1 MKRERKAL
9 RQNRRH
15 SLQSCHSI
23 RLPAGRRRKLH
34 IEQLESRRVLTLP
47 VTQTF
52 AEGDMITY
60 NGPPVDVVNDTLS
73 FDAFI
78 DFAGDVDS
86 YFFAPQFSG
95 TYTIDVGDF
104 GNTVDPE
111 VAIYIASTGARVA
124 YNDDLSSVNDDARL
138 IVNLVADVRYIV
150 AVADQPGTTAGNVSI
165 IVTAPFRTGSF
176 LLSPDVFGDATASV
190 LLDVPTDIDYYSITA
205 PANATGILTVTT
217 SASTFNH
224 RLALFDSTG
233 RLTQGP
239 LVSLA
244 ISNANPNQEY
254 RIAVFPNGYATS
266 GTLQL
271 NINFA
276 NAGALVTN
284 TADSGPGSLRQAILD
299 ANVHPNDSG
308 AVDKIIFNIPGAG
321 PHNIVLAS
329 ALPFITDAVDIN
341 GGTQPGTGAT
351 PTVAIDGT
359 ALTGAIDGLR
369 IEAAGTAIHKLNVRK
384 FPSDGIEIHASGVLL
399 EGNTIGTDWGG
410 LVAFGNGAHG
420 IHIQG
425 GSNRIEAN
433 VVSGNGLSGI
443 AIVGDTADDNQL
455 TNNTVGA
462 RFGGGS
468 ALGNFAN
475 GIIITDGDSNTLN
488 GNLISGNTQSGVV
501 LTGTAVTNSLIG
513 NKIGTTVTGN
523 VAMPNQGD
531 GVFIQSPRNKIGGN
545 LPSLRNV
552 ISGNAKSGIT
562 LSGIGASN
570 NVVEGNYI
578 GTNASGTGAVP
589 NATDGIRVINA
600 ARNRIG
606 STSDAAAGNV
616 ISGNVGSG
624 VAFSAAGSTGGLL
637 LGNLIG
643 TAADGLSALGNSGS
657 GVLIFSSAT
666 NIQIGGT
673 NATSRNVIAANGAS
687 GITISSSATNNRVSR
702 NRIGVNT
709 AGAALGNTNAGISI
723 QGPGNTI
730 GGINATFTN
739 IIAGNPQGIVL
750 SGASASS
757 NTISFN
763 TIGTDTVS
771 NAGRGIQISGGASTN
786 TLGPKNT
793 IRRNETGIR
802 VDTGSIENRITQNSI
817 AENINLG
824 IDLFP
829 AVGVTAN
836 DGGDADTGGNRLQ
849 NFPQISG
856 NPLLVG
862 SDLEISFS
870 VNSSPVHAAYPLT
883 IEFFVSDGGNEGATF
898 LGSTLYTEANFAAGV
913 KTVNFAG
920 AGTGLTVGATKIV
933 GTATDLRG
941 NTSEFSSQRTLA
953 AGLGL
958 LSTQPQGASSP
969 GSLNSG
975 KVIQPRNVLD
985 VNGDGHLT
993 SSDAVMLI
1001 GYFNSTANPAIH
1013 TASVH
1018 SLPYADVDADGRI
1031 SPQDVL
1037 LVVRGIQLAATNRL
1051 AVAASNQLVG
1061 KEIWDASLV
1070 ELMTS
1075 NLPVV
1080 QNALSAS
1087 AWVPYF

>member
-15 SLQSCHSI
+15 LLQSCLSI
-23 RLPAGRRRKLH
+23 SLPGRRRKLH
-34 IEQLESRRVLTLP
+34 IEQLECRRVLTLP

-111 VAIYIASTGARVA
+111 VAIYNASTGVQVG

-176 LLSPDVFGDATASV
+176 LLTPDVFGDATASV
-190 LLDVPTDIDYYSITA
+190 LLDVPTDIDYYSFTA
-205 PANATGILTVTT
+205 PANATGVLLITT

-224 RLALFDSTG
+224 RLALFNSAGT
-233 RLTQGP
+233 LLQGP

-244 ISNANPNQEY
+244 ISNAIPNQEY
-254 RIAVFPNGYATS
+254 RIAVYPNGYATS

-276 NAGALVTN
+276 NPGTLVTN

-299 ANVHPNDSG
+299 ANAHPNDSG
-308 AVDKIIFNIPGAG
+308 AVDKILFNIPGSG

-341 GGTQPGTGAT
+341 AGTQPGTGAT

-369 IEAAGTAIHKLNVRK
+369 IVAAGSAIHKLNVRK
-384 FPSDGIEIHASGVLL
+384 FPSDGIEIQASGVWL

-410 LVAFGNGAHG
+410 LAAFGNGAHG

-425 GSNRIEAN
+425 GGSNRIEAN
-433 VVSGNGLSGI
+433 VVSANGLSGI
-443 AIVGDTADDNQL
+443 AITGDAADNNQL

-488 GNLISGNTQSGVV
+488 GNLISGNTQTGVV
-501 LTGTAVTNSLIG
+501 LNGTAVTNSLIG

-578 GTNASGTGAVP
+578 GTNTSGTTAVP
-589 NATDGIRVINA
+589 NATDGVRVINA

-606 STSDAAAGNV
+606 STTDRAAGNV

-624 VAFSAAGSTGGLL
+624 VAFSAPGSTGGLL

-643 TAADGLSALGNSGS
+643 TTADGLSALGNSGS

-666 NIQIGGT
+666 NIQVGGT

-709 AGAALGNTNAGISI
+709 AGAARGNTNAGISI

-730 GGINATFTN
+730 GGSNATFTN

-750 SGASASS
+750 SGASASN

-763 TIGTDTVS
+763 MIGTDTVS
-771 NAGRGIQISGGASTN
+771 NTGRGIQISGGASTN

-883 IEFFVSDGGNEGATF
+883 IEFFVSDGGSEGATF
-898 LGSTLYTEANFAAGV
+898 LVSTLYTEANFAAGV

-920 AGTGLTVGATKIV
+920 AGTGLTVGVTKIV
-933 GTATDLRG
+933 ATATDLRG

-958 LSTQPQGASSP
+958 LSTEPQGASL
-969 GSLNSG
+969 GSLSS
-975 KVIQPRNVLD
+975 VVVVQHRNVLD
-985 VNGDGHLT
+985 VNGDGHVT
-993 SSDAVMLI
+993 SSDAVLLI
-1001 GYFNSTANPAIH
+1001 GYLNSPSSPAIH

-1018 SLPYADVDADGRI
+1018 SLPYTDVDADGRI

-1037 LVVRGIQLAATNRL
+1037 LVVRGIQLAATNRQ

-1080 QNALSAS
+1080 HRALSAS
-1087 AWVPYF
+1087 AWLPYF

>member
-9 RQNRRH
+9 LQNRRH
-15 SLQSCHSI
+15 FFQSYLPLSLST
-23 RLPAGRRRKLH
+23 GRRRKLQ

-60 NGPPVDVVNDTLS
+60 NGPPLDVVNDTLS

-86 YFFAPQFSG
+86 YFFAPQFNG
-95 TYTIDVGDF
+95 TYTIDVGDL

-176 LLSPDVFGDATASV
+176 LLTPDVFGDATASV

-205 PANATGILTVTT
+205 PANATGVLLITT

-224 RLALFDSTG
+224 RLALFNSAGT
-233 RLTQGP
+233 LLQGP

-244 ISNANPNQEY
+244 ISNVNPNQEY

-276 NAGALVTN
+276 NTGTLVTN
-284 TADSGPGSLRQAILD
+284 TSDSGPGSLRQAILD
-299 ANVHPNDSG
+299 ANAHPNDAG
-308 AVDKIIFNIPGAG
+308 AIDKILFNIPGAG

-369 IEAAGTAIHKLNVRK
+369 ILAAGTAIHKLNVRK
-384 FPSDGIEIHASGVLL
+384 FPSDGIEIQASGVLL
-399 EGNTIGTDWGG
+399 EANTIGTDWGG

-425 GSNRIEAN
+425 GGSNRIDAN
-433 VVSGNGLSGI
+433 VISANGLSGI
-443 AIVGDTADDNQL
+443 AIVGDTADSNQL

-513 NKIGTTVTGN
+513 NQIGTTITGN

-570 NVVEGNYI
+570 NVVEGNFV
-578 GTNASGTGAVP
+578 GTNASGTAAVP

-624 VAFSAAGSTGGLL
+624 VAFSAPGSTGGLV

-643 TAADGLSALGNSGS
+643 TTADGLSALGNSGS

-666 NIQIGGT
+666 NIQVGGT

-709 AGAALGNTNAGISI
+709 AGAARGNTNAGISI

-750 SGASASS
+750 SGASASN

-786 TLGPKNT
+786 TIGPKNT

-802 VDTGSIENRITQNSI
+802 VDTGSIENRITENSI

-829 AVGVTAN
+829 AVGATAN

-883 IEFFVSDGGNEGATF
+883 IEFFVSDGGSEGATF
-898 LGSTLYTEANFAAGV
+898 LGSTLYTEANFAVGV

-920 AGTGLTVGATKIV
+920 AGTGLTVGVTKIV
-933 GTATDLRG
+933 GIATDLRG

-953 AGLGL
+953 SGLGL
-958 LSTQPQGASSP
+958 LRTEPQGASP

-975 KVIQPRNVLD
+975 KVVQNRNVLD
-985 VNGDGHLT
+985 VNGDGRLT

-1001 GYFNSTANPAIH
+1001 GYFNSIVSPAIQ
-1013 TASVH
+1013 TTSALSV
-1018 SLPYADVDADGRI
+1018 PYVDVDADGRI

-1080 QNALSAS
+1080 QSALSAS